1 MARSESSRL
10 GELQA
15 EGNLGNE
22 RNHNSEDA
30 HSPDGRSRERVRNR
44 SSEDPKREPSG
55 MKQERLEDWSSEW
68 DLGDSDGSASRS
80 DRSSS

>member
-1 MARSESSRL
+1 MARNESSRL

-22 RNHNSEDA
+22 RSRNSESS
-30 HSPDGRSRERVRNR
+30 HSPDGRKERVRSR
-44 SSEDPKREPSG
+44 SSEGPMREPSG
-55 MKQERLEDWSSEW
+55 MKQERLEEWSSEW
-68 DLGDSDGSASRS
+68 DLGDSDSSASRS

>member
-22 RNHNSEDA
+22 RNRNSEGG
-30 HSPDGRSRERVRNR
+30 HSPDGRNRERVRSR
-44 SSEDPKREPSG
+44 SSEGPMREPSG
-55 MKQERLEDWSSEW
+55 MKQERLEEWSSEW